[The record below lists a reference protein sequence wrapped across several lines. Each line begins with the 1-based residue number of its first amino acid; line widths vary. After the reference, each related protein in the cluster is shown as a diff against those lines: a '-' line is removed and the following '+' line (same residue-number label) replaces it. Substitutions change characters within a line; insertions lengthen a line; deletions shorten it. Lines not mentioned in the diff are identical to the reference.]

1 MNNVCKC
8 IDKYML
14 SIHIC
19 IYYTY
24 QYIIHVNINVYIY
37 IYIKCGKW
45 PNRIHKNESWG
56 NKYVY
61 IYIYNCIHMCI
72 VSWFVWICMAKYIYI
87 YKDERGATEDIL
99 CGDAFA
105 GKTLISM

>member
-1 MNNVCKC
+1 
-8 IDKYML
+8 ML

-24 QYIIHVNINVYIY
+24 QYIIHVNIHIFVENGKIEYIQMNHGETNIY
-37 IYIKCGKW
+37 IYTH
-45 PNRIHKNESWG
+45 N
-56 NKYVY
+56 Y
-61 IYIYNCIHMCI
+61 IHMCI
-72 VSWFVWICMAKYIYI
+72 VSWFVWICMV

-105 GKTLISM
+105 G